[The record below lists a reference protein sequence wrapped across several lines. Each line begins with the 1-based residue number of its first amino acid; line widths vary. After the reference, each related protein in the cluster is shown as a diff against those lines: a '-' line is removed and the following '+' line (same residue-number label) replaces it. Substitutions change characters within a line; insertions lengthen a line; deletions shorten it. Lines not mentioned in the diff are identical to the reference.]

1 MEFTVNFHGHENI
14 RSLHRN
20 TLEITCDKHLTP
32 SGDCIVIGAQCGC
45 LRLPDLLKT
54 AQRRSDSNVRIVIR
68 VGDDTFTVNAHG
80 SPDHPSAYYCIDDD
94 DPIKPYKGVRGKAK
108 VRIIDDVKIIHPMTV
123 RIVTKYTGGTDN
135 KIAKKI
141 LDGVNDGGSVL
152 LELHPSYYSTWDH
165 STA

>member
-1 MEFTVNFHGHENI
+1 MMKILHASPGFGGVLNEDETIDFLASSKRTLVLGTVDVSGHVNMHPVWYVYDNNRMYVETGKE
-14 RSLHRN
+14 SLKVRN
-20 TLEITCDKHLTP
+20 V
-32 SGDCIVIGAQCGC
+32 SA
-45 LRLPDLLKT
+45 
-54 AQRRSDSNVRIVIR
+54 N
-68 VGDDTFTVNAHG
+68 
-80 SPDHPSAYYCIDDD
+80 PSAYYCIDDD

-165 STA
+165 STV